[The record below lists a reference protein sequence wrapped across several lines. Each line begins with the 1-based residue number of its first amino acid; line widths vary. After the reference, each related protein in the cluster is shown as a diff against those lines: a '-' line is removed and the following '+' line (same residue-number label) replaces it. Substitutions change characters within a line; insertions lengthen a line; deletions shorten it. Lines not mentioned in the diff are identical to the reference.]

1 MCVHGRGRFRDKSSN
16 PENVYNNALSVIY
29 LQYYAFGEPLEAVAS
44 RINGARKIP
53 SAEPEFGRED
63 ATCQAMS
70 VLESLSMDMDI
81 REEQV
86 QEEEEVRAPMR
97 SMV

>member
-1 MCVHGRGRFRDKSSN
+1 MLT
-16 PENVYNNALSVIY
+16 P
-29 LQYYAFGEPLEAVAS
+29 PTAS
-44 RINGARKIP
+44 RGEQGGHVPAGYFHGTCYHC
-53 SAEPEFGRED
+53 EPEFGRED

-70 VLESLSMDMDI
+70 VLDSLSMDMDI

>member
-1 MCVHGRGRFRDKSSN
+1 
-16 PENVYNNALSVIY
+16 
-29 LQYYAFGEPLEAVAS
+29 
-44 RINGARKIP
+44 
-53 SAEPEFGRED
+53 
-63 ATCQAMS
+63 MS